1 MVDTREALIAAAR
14 DLLDEGGTRAV
25 TLREVGRRAGVS
37 HNAPYKHFADKE
49 ALLAAVAAGELDAYA
64 DVLRGA
70 VSGAPRSLEAS
81 MRAYVG
87 RALRF
92 PARFRLV
99 YGRWSVESPELSRA
113 AADASA
119 LLIET
124 VVVEQSRGR
133 LPDGPPGRIADL
145 IRSVAHGAIELDLAG
160 HLSKHDDHVTT
171 PQELVEDFVVILR
184 G

>member
-1 MVDTREALIAAAR
+1 
-14 DLLDEGGTRAV
+14 
-25 TLREVGRRAGVS
+25 
-37 HNAPYKHFADKE
+37 
-49 ALLAAVAAGELDAYA
+49 
-64 DVLRGA
+64 
-70 VSGAPRSLEAS
+70 